1 MIDSNIFNAQDHFLA
16 LFTLADPAS
25 VVLVVA
31 RLLFKSH
38 YAGRDVSTVLLWRVT
53 LWQCSDPSLF
63 WALVVR
69 VCGLGLAKIVLLTL
83 FFILVSGGQTSVD

>member
-16 LFTLADPAS
+16 LFTLAAPAS
-25 VVLVVA
+25 VAMVVA

-38 YAGRDVSTVLLWRVT
+38 YAGRDVSTVLLWHVT

-69 VCGLGLAKIVLLTL
+69 VCGLGLAKNSLAYVVFLL
-83 FFILVSGGQTSVD
+83 GQ